1 MIITEQELI
10 EQLEREKLLFDEML
24 ALSERQLLLLGD
36 TEQPEDE
43 LVAIFEA
50 LIDEREI
57 LMGLIDGIQAGIKEN
72 AADAAYKELLE
83 RYRRELEFTIT
94 GIQHNDQQV
103 LKLAG
108 QTLGVFQQKLQ
119 AARHNKKALQAY
131 YGEVDTGG
139 KGWFIDRKK

>member
-1 MIITEQELI
+1 MTISDKKLI

-24 ALSERQLLLLGD
+24 ALSERQLLLFGD

-43 LVAIFEA
+43 VATIFEA

-57 LMGLIDGIQAGIKEN
+57 QMGLIDGIQDGIKEMV
-72 AADAAYKELLE
+72 ADPGYQEVLD
-83 RYRRELEFTIT
+83 RYRRELEFTIIS
-94 GIQHNDQQV
+94 IQHNDQQV
-103 LKLAG
+103 LQLAKK
-108 QTLGVFQQKLQ
+108 TMSVFGEKLQ
-119 AARHNKKALQAY
+119 AARHNKKAYQAY